1 MICVSYNTGLRK
13 SISKLFYSLTA
24 IDRVAERS
32 KIGDSFEKEGQ
43 KTDDV
48 TDQEDNKC
56 SSVFKRQAGLRG
68 VGACF
73 FLCSILVFA
82 YRGGWN
88 TNLIRDNPPF
98 TPKFSKHNNLLRSI
112 KNKPR

>member
-56 SSVFKRQAGLRG
+56 S
-68 VGACF
+68 
-73 FLCSILVFA
+73 
-82 YRGGWN
+82 
-88 TNLIRDNPPF
+88 
-98 TPKFSKHNNLLRSI
+98 
-112 KNKPR
+112 